1 MEKREQLWANEDA
14 ERDAYRKKYSDV
26 SPETLSVILEIWAHE
41 DRLRLKHRVI
51 TRKGDLSRPK
61 PKPKAPPKVNR
72 EREDEKIK
80 VRHEKQDFIL
90 SEKWKYEDVKRIA
103 KRKAQEHLIYLKRCE
118 DAAKLA
124 ERRKEEDERHG
135 LAREDGLVRLDRL
148 GSALGM

>member
-41 DRLRLKHRVI
+41 DRLRLRHRVI

-61 PKPKAPPKVNR
+61 PKPKAPPKVTNR
-72 EREDEKIK
+72 EREDEQIK

-118 DAAKLA
+118 DSAKLA

-135 LAREDGLVRLDRL
+135 LAREDGLGCASRL
-148 GSALGM
+148 GTAT